1 MAKYTDIDLNF
12 TKNEL
17 TNDVNLKY
25 DVNAINQ
32 SIKNILLTTQGER
45 PFDYN
50 FGGNAYNLV
59 YNQPSLLQLE
69 LLKTSMA
76 ASLSL
81 NEPRINLENI
91 DIIKND
97 EMSFWEIKVSYS
109 LVTDPEILK
118 DLTIKIGSDK

>member
-17 TNDVNLKY
+17 TNDVSLKY
-25 DVNAINQ
+25 DVNAVNQ
-32 SIKNILLTTQGER
+32 SIKNIILTTQGER
-45 PFDYN
+45 PFDPN
-50 FGGNAYNLV
+50 FGGNAYNLLF
-59 YNQPSLLQLE
+59 NQPSNLE
-69 LLKTSMA
+69 LELFRISLS

-97 EMSFWEIKVSYS
+97 EDSFWEIKVSYS
-109 LVTDPEILK
+109 LVTDPEVLK
-118 DLTIKIGSDK
+118 DLTVKIGSDK